1 MLTVFMSFSII
12 STTFYVMNVNLPTR
26 LQTALPIRNREYECT
41 DLNLCDKLIERLE
54 GEKGKYPV
62 VLVNPRVYFYT
73 FTSTTPANKA
83 KRSGSWSPTPV
94 DGILQP
100 VEDPPSITI
109 YLEVLIVPK
118 QQVIHT
124 QGLLKNF

>member
-1 MLTVFMSFSII
+1 
-12 STTFYVMNVNLPTR
+12 MNVNLPTR
-26 LQTALPIRNREYECT
+26 LQTALPIRNREYERT